1 MFDIFKNLGWCFV
14 YIFYEQGVFQF
25 LNVVLN
31 MIHKIQIVPKNNVAS
46 VSGKYSIYYLI
57 NVEYG

>member
-31 MIHKIQIVPKNNVAS
+31 MIQMVPKNNVAS
-46 VSGKYSIYYLI
+46 VSGKYSIYYWI